1 MEQITSDLKH
11 LSTDQEKPSAPSVD
25 QITSDLRTFRF
36 QPQTEQPRVAE
47 RKSPETT
54 IDFSALTTTLPSEL
68 SAPRSSP
75 VDYRGRSRSRSF
87 ERRTRSR
94 SQSFERRRRSRSRSR
109 SRNRGGLIRSG
120 TSGSLSSINMDE
132 NPYQRGSSDYR
143 GFERSRFDDDRMR
156 QLSDLR
162 RRGDT
167 SGSSQNAERMFA
179 SRFEFGKIM
188 LPYKDFIHSVD
199 KNQVLFKTRFGI
211 KKLHN
216 DKIGLYLSENKKNYY
231 LYKWENKPT
240 LLIK

>member
-1 MEQITSDLKH
+1 MEQITSGLKH
-11 LSTDQEKPSAPSVD
+11 LSTDQTKSSAPSVD
-25 QITSDLRTFRF
+25 QITSDLGTFRF
-36 QPQTEQPRVAE
+36 QPQTQQPRVAE
-47 RKSPETT
+47 RKSPETA
-54 IDFSALTTTLPSEL
+54 IDFSALTATLPSEL

-75 VDYRGRSRSRSF
+75 LDYRGRSRSRSF
-87 ERRTRSR
+87 ERRRRNRS
-94 SQSFERRRRSRSRSR
+94 RSRSRSR
-109 SRNRGGLIRSG
+109 SRNRGGVIRWG

-132 NPYQRGSSDYR
+132 NPYHRGSSDYR
-143 GFERSRFDDDRMR
+143 GFEQSRFDGDRMR

-179 SRFEFGKIM
+179 SRFEFGKIV

-231 LYKWENKPT
+231 LYKWQNKPT

>member
-1 MEQITSDLKH
+1 MEQITSGLKH
-11 LSTDQEKPSAPSVD
+11 LSTDQTKSSAPSVD
-25 QITSDLRTFRF
+25 QITSDLGTFRF
-36 QPQTEQPRVAE
+36 QPQTQQPRVAE
-47 RKSPETT
+47 RKSPETA
-54 IDFSALTTTLPSEL
+54 IDFSALTATLPSEL

-75 VDYRGRSRSRSF
+75 LDYRGRSRSRSF
-87 ERRTRSR
+87 ERRRRNRS
-94 SQSFERRRRSRSRSR
+94 RSRSRSR

-143 GFERSRFDDDRMR
+143 GFERSRFDGDRMR

-231 LYKWENKPT
+231 LYKWQNKPT

>member
-11 LSTDQEKPSAPSVD
+11 LSTDQTKSSAPSVD
-25 QITSDLRTFRF
+25 QITSDLGTFRF
-36 QPQTEQPRVAE
+36 QPQTQQPRVAE
-47 RKSPETT
+47 RKSPETA
-54 IDFSALTTTLPSEL
+54 IDFSALTATLPSEL

-75 VDYRGRSRSRSF
+75 LDYRGRSRSRSF
-87 ERRTRSR
+87 ERRRRNRS
-94 SQSFERRRRSRSRSR
+94 RSRSRSR
-109 SRNRGGLIRSG
+109 SRNRSGLIRSG

-162 RRGDT
+162 RGDT
-167 SGSSQNAERMFA
+167 RGSSQNAERMFA